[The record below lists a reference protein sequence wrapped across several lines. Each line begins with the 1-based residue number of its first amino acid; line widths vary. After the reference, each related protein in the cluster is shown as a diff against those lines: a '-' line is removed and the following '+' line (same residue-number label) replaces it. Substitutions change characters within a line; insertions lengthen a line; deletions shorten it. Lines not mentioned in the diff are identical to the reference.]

1 MSQEVKDVEDI
12 LRQLFYGDYIP
23 FEILTELDGS
33 EKSDR
38 GDVTKQL
45 QELVQPEQFS
55 LIEKLLGDVYESQT
69 KDMVKAFKV
78 GVRFGA
84 QFMMA
89 DCLDT
94 AVQEDTE

>member
-1 MSQEVKDVEDI
+1 MEDI

-38 GDVTKQL
+38 GDVTTQL
-45 QELVQPEQFS
+45 QALVQPEQFS

-84 QFMMA
+84 QFVLA
-89 DCLDT
+89 ACLP
-94 AVQEDTE
+94 EDATPSQ